1 MNARIGSSGAEHGDV
16 GLAQPLQR
24 TLEHALHGAH
34 IRLPL
39 PSRESPPIVMQ
50 DKLMHALAHG
60 RKLPVA
66 RSPSNVAGSVID
78 LASGALYIATAPLPV
93 PPPNSMPPRT
103 LASLAHALS
112 ASSSLDAAL
121 VALGEALEDIDRSAR
136 IALMRYHPRKKM
148 LRDALVPNATGGV
161 DKVAIGT
168 AFEHLPPKFRNEIVH
183 GGRFADFGD
192 DSEQYAR
199 LLGLSDS
206 VDGGMLA
213 LRGLTAD
220 GTLAAV
226 LALYEPRRI
235 FGTRVMERFAPAA
248 ALFDLAFAR
257 FAEQEARQEAVR
269 TLESVTERVHADYL
283 EKLHTL
289 ETQMHKLE
297 QQRQAM
303 LTPSGVPV
311 MPEQLLALEQE
322 AAKRREQAR
331 RATHRAKMLEQQA
344 AAAVEQLER
353 AHIELH
359 RRSET
364 ARQKTRSLYL
374 VERVLSLDAS
384 TDDPRKLAD
393 GMVALLGDDMQ
404 AQRCSIVLRAPEPE
418 TLYLAAA
425 RGLPPDVPRAQR
437 IRIGEGV
444 AGKVAARREPVLVR
458 DVADTTQHPYLKDEY
473 FTTGSFISFP
483 LVYDDMLIG
492 VVNVT
497 NRAQRGVY
505 IEEDV
510 DRIRMLAMLIAL
522 IAANAQLPDRLLAAL
537 HAT

>member
-1 MNARIGSSGAEHGDV
+1 
-16 GLAQPLQR
+16 
-24 TLEHALHGAH
+24 
-34 IRLPL
+34 
-39 PSRESPPIVMQ
+39 
-50 DKLMHALAHG
+50 
-60 RKLPVA
+60 
-66 RSPSNVAGSVID
+66 
-78 LASGALYIATAPLPV
+78 
-93 PPPNSMPPRT
+93 MPPRT

-136 IALMRYHPRKKM
+136 IALLRYQPRKKM
-148 LRDALVPNATGGV
+148 LKDALVPNALGGV
-161 DKVAIGT
+161 DKLAIGT
-168 AFEHLPPKFRNEIVH
+168 AFEHLPPKFRSEIVH
-183 GGRFADFGD
+183 GGRFADFGE

-199 LLGLSDS
+199 LLGLTDTA
-206 VDGGMLA
+206 DGSMLA

-248 ALFDLAFAR
+248 ALFDLAFSR

-269 TLESVTERVHADYL
+269 TLENVTERVHADYL

-289 ETQMHKLE
+289 ETQMLKLE

-303 LTPSGVPV
+303 LTPTGQPV

-364 ARQKTRSLYL
+364 ARQKIRSLYL
-374 VERVLSLDAS
+374 LERVLALDAS
-384 TDDPRKLAD
+384 TEDPRKLAD

-404 AQRCSIVLRAPEPE
+404 AQRCSIVLRAPEPR

-437 IRIGEGV
+437 IRLGEGV
-444 AGKVAARREPVLVR
+444 AGKVAERREPVLVR
-458 DVADTTQHPYLKDEY
+458 DVADTAQHPYLKDDH

-483 LVYDDMLIG
+483 LVYHDTLIG

-505 IEEDV
+505 VEEDV
-510 DRIRMLAMLIAL
+510 DRVRTLALLIAL
-522 IAANAQLPDRLLAAL
+522 IAENAELPERLFAAL
-537 HAT
+537 HAA